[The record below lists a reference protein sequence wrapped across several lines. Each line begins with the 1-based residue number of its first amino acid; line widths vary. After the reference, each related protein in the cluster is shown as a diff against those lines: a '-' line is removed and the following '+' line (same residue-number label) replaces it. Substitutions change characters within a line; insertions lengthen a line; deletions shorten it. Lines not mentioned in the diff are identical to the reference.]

1 MIRVRS
7 STLFKVLSASIGL
20 LSLVLL
26 GLVGV
31 MVHGSIVEEPV
42 TLNYTLERPKVAAA
56 AVVSIDRS
64 MASWQDRV
72 DPVKENEPQQFQ
84 VDPNAKPSYNG
95 KRFIGWIADPATG
108 DFSVLLQDEKTGV
121 QEWWHKGKKRDEIE
135 VMALAG
141 NKVAVSFGGQSVT
154 LVQGE
159 AVVKTARPAA
169 RPVGAATTVGA
180 ATATGAATASTAQIV
195 ENPRGEQPAPSASP
209 ATSPPVMS
217 RTVRP
222 TGTNRGAVDAAYWQ
236 ERLRRVREASQARQ
250 NGGNGQPQP
259 QQQ

>member
-7 STLFKVLSASIGL
+7 STLFKLLSTSIGL

-31 MVHGSIVEEPV
+31 MVYGSVVEEPV
-42 TLNYTLERPKVAAA
+42 TLEYTPERPKAAA
-56 AVVSIDRS
+56 GPAVSVDRS

-72 DPVKENEPQQFQ
+72 DPVKEDEPQQFQ

-95 KRFIGWIADPATG
+95 QRFIGWIADPASG
-108 DFSVLLQDEKTGV
+108 DFSVLLQDERTGA
-121 QEWWHKGKKRDEIE
+121 QGWWHKGKKRDDIE
-135 VMALAG
+135 VMALVG

-159 AVVKTARPAA
+159 TVAKTVRPAA
-169 RPVGAATTVGA
+169 RPAGVATTA
-180 ATATGAATASTAQIV
+180 GAATASTAQIV
-195 ENPRGEQPAPSASP
+195 ENPSGAQPTPSASSGTR
-209 ATSPPVMS
+209 APVMS

-222 TGTNRGAVDAAYWQ
+222 TSTNRGAVDPSYWQ
-236 ERLRRVREASQARQ
+236 ERLRRAREANQARQ
-250 NGGNGQPQP
+250 NANGQ
-259 QQQ
+259 QQ